1 MDAHLDRHVA
11 VVFVLQSQRHM
22 HKRPAD
28 EPAAQ
33 TLDLNGFLG
42 TAYRRGTSSC
52 QDTRLSGVHQPRRLT
67 HLLVHH

>member
-1 MDAHLDRHVA
+1 MRILIGTS
-11 VVFVLQSQRHM
+11 QSSLCYRERHM